1 MDPGLQL
8 VLDRWEELGEKLPP
22 HTRPAARF
30 DWMREQYGYR
40 PEEVQSPYLIRPAGW
55 VYEVVNAQRQKE
67 NRQRKK
73 DKAS

>member
-1 MDPGLQL
+1 
-8 VLDRWEELGEKLPP
+8 
-22 HTRPAARF
+22 
-30 DWMREQYGYR
+30 MREQYGYR